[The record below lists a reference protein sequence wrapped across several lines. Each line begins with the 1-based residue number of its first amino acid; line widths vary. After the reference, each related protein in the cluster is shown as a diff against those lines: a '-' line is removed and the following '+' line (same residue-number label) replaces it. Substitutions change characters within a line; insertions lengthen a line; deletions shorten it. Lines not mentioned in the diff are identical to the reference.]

1 MAGITKHTEE
11 NAVAD
16 AFVQPTADYNIA
28 FFTNTYLPFVG
39 GVSNSV
45 HLYAEHLR
53 AAGQQVLIYA
63 PSYSDDSGDTDEVRR
78 VISIPNPGGT
88 EFSLPLPG
96 SFKPMIDFAAQE
108 FDLVHVHHPFLLGE
122 AGMRMAR
129 SERLPLVFTYHTQYE
144 QYTHNVPMNER
155 AAARAL
161 IKHAAEFCNMC
172 DLVIA
177 PTRGVKTLLRRRG
190 VETPVVVL
198 PSGIEM
204 ARYRHTH
211 PAAVRK
217 ALGLSRDQQLVLH
230 VGRLAKEK
238 NLDYLFAAMTE
249 ALQRVPEAVFVV
261 AGSGPHE
268 EVLRE
273 FLASQPSVE
282 ERVKF
287 LGTVVGDDLVALY
300 TAADLFVFASTSETQ
315 GMVLVEAMAGS
326 TPVIALDAPPLRD
339 IIREGVNGR
348 LVPAHTPPGVYGE
361 IVAETLGAR
370 DVLASWSK
378 AARTTAEH
386 YDMPRLTAHLLQ
398 HYRWLKLIPHHR
410 LKKETMTFGLLR
422 NFLGALWDELT
433 L

>member
-1 MAGITKHTEE
+1 MELNTAAEPQL
-11 NAVAD
+11 A
-16 AFVQPTADYNIA
+16 ADYNIA

-53 AAGQQVLIYA
+53 AAGQHVLIYA
-63 PSYSDDSGDTDEVRR
+63 PSYSEDSGDTDEVRR
-78 VISIPNPGGT
+78 VVSIPNPGGT

-96 SFKPMIDFAAQE
+96 SLKPMIDFAAQD

-144 QYTHNVPMNER
+144 QYTHNVPLNER

-161 IKHAAEFCNMC
+161 ITHAAEFCNMC
-172 DLVIA
+172 DLIIA

-190 VETPVVVL
+190 VETPIVVL

-204 ARYRHTH
+204 ARYRHAH

-217 ALGLSRDQQLVLH
+217 ALGLSRDQHLVLH
-230 VGRLAKEK
+230 VGRLAREK
-238 NLDYLFAAMTE
+238 NLDFLFAAMTD
-249 ALQRVPEAVFVV
+249 ALQRVPEAVFVI

-268 EVLRE
+268 DVLRE
-273 FLASQPSVE
+273 YLDGHADARD
-282 ERVKF
+282 RVKF
-287 LGTVVGDDLVALY
+287 LGTVVGDDLIGLY
-300 TAADLFVFASTSETQ
+300 AAADLFVFSSTSETQ
-315 GMVLVEAMAGS
+315 GMVLVEAMGGN

-339 IIREGVNGR
+339 ILRDGANGR
-348 LVPAHTPPGVYGE
+348 LLPAHTTPADYAAAVTE
-361 IVAETLGAR
+361 ALGNR
-370 DVLASWSK
+370 DLLRQWSE
-378 AARTTAEH
+378 AARATAEH
-386 YDMPRLTAHLLQ
+386 YDMPNLTA
-398 HYRWLKLIPHHR
+398 HHR
-410 LKKETMTFGLLR
+410 LKKDTMTFGLLR